1 MAKSQSIVCTDHQ
14 RRTCIQVSRDKDDVQ
29 YIELDIVNGLTVQ
42 ELNVKDFDKRFKP
55 MSNYPI
61 EKACSLYV
69 AYSQTIGATEEALD
83 ALGQY
88 CSITNQEYEMA
99 TSKAS
104 ATQEKKT
111 ATKAKPAAK
120 ASVAKAAAKPA
131 ARPKA
136 EPKAAKAPVA
146 KAAAK
151 AKPAAKATGEKK
163 HSASAMFQDLIMEG
177 KLTDDQIF
185 EKVKAEFNLDDSKRG
200 YTKWYRN
207 HLAKQGKNPPAAK

>member
-1 MAKSQSIVCTDHQ
+1 MAKLQSIVCTDHQ
-14 RRTCIQVSRDKDDVQ
+14 RRTCIQVSRSATEVS
-29 YIELDIVNGLTVQ
+29 YIELDIVNGLQVSH
-42 ELNVKDFDKRFKP
+42 LDSKDFDKRFKP

-61 EKACSLYV
+61 EKACGLYV

-111 ATKAKPAAK
+111 STKAKPAAK
-120 ASVAKAAAKPA
+120 EPATKPAAKPA

-136 EPKAAKAPVA
+136 EPKAAKASTTKP
-146 KAAAK
+146 AAK
-151 AKPAAKATGEKK
+151 AKPAVKTTGEKK

-185 EKVKAEFNLDDSKRG
+185 DKVKAEFNLDDSKKS
-200 YTKWYRN
+200 YVKWYRN
-207 HLAKQGKNPPAAK
+207 HLTKQGKNPPAAK